1 MHRLLISTALVLL
14 TAPAFA
20 QPPDPGPTRGKG
32 GSGQYQ
38 QQQQKP
44 QQQRDRA
51 QRQQAAP
58 QQQRQ
63 QAAPQQ
69 QRQQAAP
76 QNRGNRDV
84 TRGGDRRPG
93 YSAPRRDYSGFRRSY
108 NSPRRFRGPTYHRP
122 PGWYDR
128 RWTFGEYLPS
138 LFWSSSYWLN
148 DFNSYAL
155 PPPPYGTVWV
165 RKGRDALLIDRDT
178 GEIISVRYAVF
189 Y

>member
-20 QPPDPGPTRGKG
+20 QPPDPGQTRGKG

-58 QQQRQ
+58 QQQC
-63 QAAPQQ
+63 
-69 QRQQAAP
+69 QQAAP

-84 TRGGDRRPG
+84 NRGGDRRPG
-93 YSAPRRDYSGFRRSY
+93 YKRGPRRDYSGFRDYRRSY

-165 RKGRDALLIDRDT
+165 RNGRDALLIDRDT

>member
-20 QPPDPGPTRGKG
+20 QSPDPGQTRGKG

-63 QAAPQQ
+63 QAAPQ
-69 QRQQAAP
+69 
-76 QNRGNRDV
+76 NR
-84 TRGGDRRPG
+84 GDRRPG
-93 YSAPRRDYSGFRRSY
+93 YSGPRRDYSGFRDYRRSY

-165 RKGRDALLIDRDT
+165 RNGRDALLIDRDT